1 MLYTHTHTHTSAA
14 LVHLSSG
21 LNRNGAPPLRVA
33 AYEALYYHIL
43 RRYQSAYIVLLG
55 TSYFFCVINQNR

>member
-1 MLYTHTHTHTSAA
+1 MLYTHTSAA

-33 AYEALYYHIL
+33 AYEALYYHIFTTL
-43 RRYQSAYIVLLG
+43 PVG
-55 TSYFFCVINQNR
+55 TYRAFGNVVFFCVINQNR